1 MFSWEDDV
9 DDADDAALELE
20 AATAAAVAVADG
32 NSIKKELKD
41 DQLSV
46 ALAAVPSAPLR
57 FSESVNGNRAISVN
71 TGQISAN
78 GLMIINENGEEERR
92 TVTSIFAGAERCRRW
107 GDREMNLENDN
118 FGIQIL

>member
-1 MFSWEDDV
+1 MSLYKDDV

-20 AATAAAVAVADG
+20 AATAAAAADG
-32 NSIKKELKD
+32 NSLKKEQKD

-107 GDREMNLENDN
+107 GGIN
-118 FGIQIL
+118 FEIIDF